1 MSRLGVGCVR
11 LRREECTSGPTES
24 GVHGVICSF
33 PPRPLLILLQE
44 GDQPGSPARRGGRS
58 PPPAVV
64 APDQALLVVAAPA
77 VALGRLPAVAH
88 LLLGASLQAATSSR
102 FPPFLT
108 SCAVEARA
116 ALALALPGTRP
127 SVGCCASGTILIP
140 LLRPINATCQVLR
153 EAPCRQWLLLRAP
166 GVLLLTLLAPGL
178 RQITPHIRIVSAQR
192 DATGNEPTALYAAN
206 SRSRAA
212 SYMKSSRWSVRP
224 PTSARGESE
233 PKSSSVLPNCC
244 IFFFNIS
251 LICASDLVKSPV
263 AG

>member
-11 LRREECTSGPTES
+11 LRREEFTSGPTES

-58 PPPAVV
+58 PSPRGGRARSGSPRGGRAGGRSRSPPRRRTPSPRCV
-64 APDQALLVVAAPA
+64 ASSSNLAS
-77 VALGRLPAVAH
+77 RL
-88 LLLGASLQAATSSR
+88 
-102 FPPFLT
+102 PPFLT

-153 EAPCRQWLLLRAP
+153 EAPCRRWLLLRAP

-178 RQITPHIRIVSAQR
+178 R
-192 DATGNEPTALYAAN
+192 
-206 SRSRAA
+206 
-212 SYMKSSRWSVRP
+212 
-224 PTSARGESE
+224 
-233 PKSSSVLPNCC
+233 
-244 IFFFNIS
+244 
-251 LICASDLVKSPV
+251 
-263 AG
+263 